1 EPLDLRFR
9 ALRGGAGADGVARS
23 RCPAGRRSEVARGAL
38 ISSTAWIGEDLTAGS
53 FADLEQRSCQ
63 HIVGSR
69 NRPTELAS
77 ALLPLTLAMR
87 GVITGK
93 DVVEN
98 VGLIYREFGVRCL
111 ARLLWVL
118 MVGKRTTFLEVISQ
132 H

>member
-1 EPLDLRFR
+1 
-9 ALRGGAGADGVARS
+9 
-23 RCPAGRRSEVARGAL
+23 
-38 ISSTAWIGEDLTAGS
+38 
-53 FADLEQRSCQ
+53 
-63 HIVGSR
+63 
-69 NRPTELAS
+69 
-77 ALLPLTLAMR
+77 MR

-118 MVGKRTTFLEVISQ
+118 MVGKRTTFLEEISQ